1 MAPRKQPKRKLRAVL
16 TKAGSSHPMF
26 VPKSYK
32 KKIAQ
37 N

>member
-1 MAPRKQPKRKLRAVL
+1 MAPRKQPKKKFRAVL
-16 TKAGSSHPMF
+16 TTNNPSHPVF